1 MKRKI
6 RALLAL
12 LLIPAL
18 MLSLAA
24 CGKQAGEEKGN
35 DRDKDNPEEIA
46 DTGFVYAS
54 EYNSLKLDS
63 ASYMQPLYFTGE
75 GYYASYSEKV
85 GEEIPEGAVIEYE
98 GQFDIFETRLYFLT
112 LDGAAKPI
120 AGYEPLPRV
129 SNTEG
134 YQNFWSGSGIS
145 GLTVDANGNLIA
157 VENVYLNYYS
167 GPEDAIYTENGQQY
181 WFYSD
186 EYYLRVLD
194 QDGAEISRAKLD
206 FNSNESW
213 LNFGSMLA
221 DAEGNLLCVS
231 DMQVLAFAPDGSL
244 AYTVACDN
252 YLNDLVALKD
262 GTPAVVMDGER
273 GLALCPLDAAKHS
286 LSSEKY
292 QLPGDSWNMFPGGGD
307 YDLAYLSGQTLYG
320 YKLETQEAERI
331 LNLMD
336 CDINANFVSGVSML
350 SDGSVTALVNN
361 YDESAYGECE
371 LVKLSQVPASS
382 VPQKTELTLA
392 VMNAEYNYQLSNM
405 IIRFNRNSDTSRI
418 KVLDYSQYNTD
429 EDYSAGLTKLT
440 TEVLSGSMPDILCL
454 SGLPY
459 EQLAA
464 KGLLE
469 DLYPYL
475 DADSAFKRED
485 FFPNVLSA
493 MEVDGKLCMICP
505 SFSITSLIGASSV
518 VGDKPGWSYAD
529 FNAALASMPAGC
541 EPLDPY
547 TTRDDI
553 LRSLVALEMDE
564 LVDWSTGKCSFES
577 EGFIELLKFAA
588 RFPKSFDWDNYDW
601 TESDDEQ
608 VRIAEG
614 RQMLRRASI
623 YYINNLMYNEAY
635 FSGDITYVGFPT
647 STGTGSMLSLGAGD
661 GSCYAVS
668 TSCKDKGE
676 AWNFLR
682 SFLTEKEQL
691 NAWGLPVN
699 RSAFNKLLEE
709 AMTPEYRKDADG
721 NIMVDANGEKLQ
733 VSKGQYGRADGSIVN
748 IYAMTQEQ
756 ADQLM
761 ELITTTTKVENYNDS
776 IFDIVNEQAQAF
788 FAGQKSAEEVAR
800 LIQSKANIYV
810 NEQR

>member
-6 RALLAL
+6 KALLAL

-24 CGKQAGEEKGN
+24 CGTQAEEEKE
-35 DRDKDNPEEIA
+35 KPEEVE
-46 DTGFVYAS
+46 DTGFVYVS
-54 EYNSLKLDS
+54 EFNSLKDS
-63 ASYMQPLYFTGE
+63 SATYMQPLFFTGE
-75 GYYASYSEKV
+75 GYYASSSVKV
-85 GEEIPEGAVIEYE
+85 GEEVPEGAVIEYE
-98 GQFDIFETRLYFLT
+98 GQFDVFETRLYFLS
-112 LDGAAKPI
+112 LDGSI
-120 AGYEPLPRV
+120 REITGYEPLPRV

-134 YQNFWSGSGIS
+134 YQNFWSGSNIS
-145 GLTVDANGNLIA
+145 GLTVDPSGRLVT
-157 VENVYLNYYS
+157 VENSYLNYYD
-167 GPEDAIYTENGQQY
+167 GPENDIYTENGNQY
-181 WFYSD
+181 WHYTD
-186 EYYLRVLD
+186 EYFLRVLD
-194 QDGAEISRAKLD
+194 QDGAELSRAKLD
-206 FNSNESW
+206 FNSSETW
-213 LNFGSMLA
+213 LNFSSMLTD
-221 DAEGNLLCVS
+221 DAGNLLCLS
-231 DMQVLAFAPDGSL
+231 DMQILAFTPDGSL
-244 AYTVACDN
+244 AYSIEAN
-252 YLNDLVALKD
+252 SYLNGLVALKD
-262 GTPAVVMDGER
+262 GTPAVMMDGER
-273 GLALCPLDAAKHS
+273 GLALCPLDLDKRS
-286 LSSEKY
+286 LSAEKY
-292 QLPGDSWNMFPGGGD
+292 QLPGDSWNMFPGGGA

-331 LNLMD
+331 LNMMD
-336 CDINANFVSGVSML
+336 CDVNANFVSGIRML
-350 SDGSVTALVNN
+350 ADGSIAGMVNN
-361 YDESAYGECE
+361 YDESAYGQCE
-371 LVKLSQVPASS
+371 IVTLRQVPASS

-392 VMNAEYNYQLSNM
+392 VMDGEYNYQLNNM
-405 IIRFNRNSDTSRI
+405 IIRFNRSSDTSRI
-418 KVLDYSQYNTD
+418 KVLDYSQYNTE

-518 VGDKPGWSYAD
+518 VGDKPGWSYED

-553 LRSLVALEMDE
+553 LRSLVALEMDG

-588 RFPKSFDWDNYDW
+588 RFPKEFDWDNYDW
-601 TESDDEQ
+601 TEADDEQ

-668 TSCKDKGE
+668 TSCRDKDA
-676 AWNFLR
+676 AWQFLR

-691 NAWGLPVN
+691 SAWGLPVN
-699 RSAFNKLLEE
+699 RSAFDKLLKD

-761 ELITTTTKVENYNDS
+761 ELISTTTKVENYNDS
-776 IFDIVNEQAQAF
+776 IFGIVNEQAQAF